1 MDIIQSP
8 WPHDKNG
15 PTTPIIPRPIRPNDA
30 LRPLA
35 ALSLVLVAVAE
46 VEVPEGEEEDAEV
59 ADLEFPHKP
68 VPFSW

>member
-8 WPHDKNG
+8 WPHYKSS
-15 PTTPIIPRPIRPNDA
+15 PTTPITPRPIRPNDA

-46 VEVPEGEEEDAEV
+46 VEVPDGEEDAEV